1 LNLMTAAQF
10 AFFRSYIREWAETL
24 FLHHFISSRECEDL
38 KAWSREADGRAY
50 AAELFS
56 RGFTHIPEWRLR
68 LQLKHLREM
77 RGTRFYHIEV
87 TRTRVRRLKV
97 CFVGHRFVRSVER
110 TLRWNL
116 AQVLEPY
123 NVRLDWSGQ
132 DPRSVQIFEDIVRR
146 IRRADFCVFDNRA
159 TNGKPNVYIEAGIA
173 YAFRVPFILF
183 EYAPKNGTRPALPIP
198 SDLAHALAFRYCNY
212 RDLFRRLYF
221 SLPVFF
227 RR

>member
-1 LNLMTAAQF
+1 MTSAQF
-10 AFFRSYIREWAETL
+10 TFFRSYIREWAETL
-24 FLHHFISSRECEDL
+24 FLLNLISSRTCEDL
-38 KAWSREADGRAY
+38 KAWSCGPEGKMH

-56 RGFTHIPEWRLR
+56 KGYTHNPELKLR
-68 LQLKHLREM
+68 LQLKQLREM
-77 RGTRFYHIEV
+77 TGTRFHHIEA
-87 TRTRVRRLKV
+87 TRTNPARTVKR

-159 TNGKPNVYIEAGIA
+159 TDGKPNVYIEAGIA
-173 YAFRVPFILF
+173 YAFRVPFFLF
-183 EYAPKNGTRPALPIP
+183 EYAPENRIRRALPIP
-198 SDLAHALAFRYCNY
+198 SDLSHALAFRYRNY
-212 RDLFRRLYF
+212 RELFRRLYF

-227 RR
+227 RG